1 MLSLSMPK
9 FRPSAAQGPIFQKMS
24 KFPPA
29 HIHQKISKDVGKVS
43 NIALLTVVLLDD
55 GKVQIL

>member
-43 NIALLTVVLLDD
+43 NIAFLSVVLLD
-55 GKVQIL
+55 V

>member
-1 MLSLSMPK
+1 MTFCLNLPQHAV
-9 FRPSAAQGPIFQKMS
+9 AAPWPISQKMS

-43 NIALLTVVLLDD
+43 NMAFLSVVLLDD